1 MQLKRSILKP
11 EYLTALNKEQIEIFN
26 KLAWTKR
33 FDLYLAG
40 GTALT
45 FYLNHRTSA
54 DFDFYS
60 SKIENITR
68 YFIDVFKKESY
79 SVTINMDTPE
89 TTDLMVGN
97 IHISCFY
104 YPYKLIRQLSSFHNI
119 YLASVEDIAA
129 MKIIAIVQR
138 GKFRDFIDIY
148 FLMRT
153 FGLEK
158 IIEWTKEKY
167 PEYSVSLI
175 LKALVYFEDAGEEI
189 SSNGRGLK
197 IFDSTLTWTKIKK
210 FIIKETLKFH
220 KNYLNSGKF

>member
-68 YFIDVFKKESY
+68 YLYHLNK
-79 SVTINMDTPE
+79 
-89 TTDLMVGN
+89 
-97 IHISCFY
+97 
-104 YPYKLIRQLSSFHNI
+104 
-119 YLASVEDIAA
+119 
-129 MKIIAIVQR
+129 
-138 GKFRDFIDIY
+138 
-148 FLMRT
+148 
-153 FGLEK
+153 
-158 IIEWTKEKY
+158 
-167 PEYSVSLI
+167 
-175 LKALVYFEDAGEEI
+175 
-189 SSNGRGLK
+189 
-197 IFDSTLTWTKIKK
+197 TW
-210 FIIKETLKFH
+210 
-220 KNYLNSGKF
+220 